1 MSSDDFLPIE
11 DVPAEL
17 AKLGQDYQILTE
29 LHHGAASRTY
39 LARHLGLNRDVTIN
53 VVRAKSGTP
62 GGRRNEDLTE
72 LASDARVLSA
82 VRHPNVVPVI
92 EGRWLGDDLFA
103 VVRARV
109 RGSSLDQTLS
119 AVGPLSLA
127 RAASALEQVN
137 AALEWARTNGV
148 SHRHVSADSLVFQQ
162 GSGRVLVGLDPAPEP
177 SHPLPNACD
186 DARTIGELA
195 FAMFTG
201 YHEAMERPASLEQAR
216 PELPPRIADATNAL
230 LACDRSGAAPD
241 VRAYL
246 ALLAAAETEEAV
258 PAAMPAAAAAEE
270 AAVGA
275 AAGASIGGATAGAA
289 KAAAAPAAD
298 VVVVNS
304 SFGFNARL
312 VTALAVAAAIIVMG
326 ILLLRQRSG
335 ESHRDATTSID
346 STVQASGDV
355 ASRARAADT
364 ALLAAV
370 PQQPIITA
378 PPIDSSALA
387 PTPQPPVQVYQP
399 PAYATPPVDTSV
411 GGNVSPIAPPGT
423 RRHEPTRTIPP
434 AVYLPAPAPA
444 SPPTDT
450 TRPPATTGTG
460 AVATPSAPPGDA
472 CASPAA
478 ADQQSCLSTAVQ
490 QGDRALNDVYQ
501 QLVTA
506 LRRKAHVQPGDPDP
520 PAVDDLRSTQRQW
533 MESRDAAC
541 HAAGDG
547 PLYARARAA
556 CYADQASQRTRE
568 LQQMLDTVPK
578 DTTPV
583 TPRDT
588 SSSAPPDTS
597 SAMRPV

>member
-1 MSSDDFLPIE
+1 MSSDDLPIE

-53 VVRAKSGTP
+53 VVRAKSGTR

-82 VRHPNVVPVI
+82 MRHPNVVPVI

-148 SHRHVSADSLVFQQ
+148 SHRHVSPDSLVFQQ
-162 GSGRVLVGLDPAPEP
+162 GSGRVLVALDPAPEP

-201 YHEAMERPASLEQAR
+201 YHERMERHGSLEQAR
-216 PELPPRIADATNAL
+216 PDLPPRVADATNAL
-230 LACDRSGAAPD
+230 LRCDRSGSAPD

-246 ALLAAAETEEAV
+246 ALLAAAATEEATPV
-258 PAAMPAAAAAEE
+258 ATPAAGAAEA

-275 AAGASIGGATAGAA
+275 AAGGSIGVATTGAA
-289 KAAAAPAAD
+289 RAAAGAPAAD

-335 ESHRDATTSID
+335 DSHRAATTSID

-370 PQQPIITA
+370 PPQPVITA
-378 PPIDSSALA
+378 PPIDSSALVQ
-387 PTPQPPVQVYQP
+387 TPQAPVQVYQP
-399 PAYATPPVDTSV
+399 PAYVVPPVDTSV

-423 RRHEPTRTIPP
+423 RRHEPTRTNPP
-434 AVYLPAPAPA
+434 AVYLPAPA

-450 TRPPATTGTG
+450 TRQPATNGTG
-460 AVATPSAPPGDA
+460 VVPGAPPGDV

-478 ADQQSCLSTAVQ
+478 ADQQSCLSSAVQ

-520 PAVDDLRSTQRQW
+520 VAVDDLRSTQRQW

-556 CYADQASQRTRE
+556 CYSDQASQRTRE

-588 SSSAPPDTS
+588 SSAPPDTS
-597 SAMRPV
+597 SAVRRL